1 MATGSVQLNETASA
15 KANAAGNVVIKF
27 NLPRLNRVWQ
37 GTIQTPDS
45 PAGTAWSLSYGGQSV
60 GLLYSPGPYGPV
72 QILPSQQLVLTYS
85 GGSLVSGQSYSALL
99 LGVNDPIDNP
109 TPYTGPTSVTSV
121 SLGAP

>member
-1 MATGSVQLNETASA
+1 MTTGSVQLNETAQGVA
-15 KANAAGNVVIKF
+15 DANGNCVIKF
-27 NLPRLNRVWQ
+27 KLPSMNRVWQ

-45 PAGTAWSLSYGGQSV
+45 VGGTAWSLSYGGQSV

-72 QILPSQQLVLTYS
+72 QVLPSQQLVLKAT
-85 GGSLVSGQSYSALL
+85 GLVAGQTYSALL

-121 SLGAP
+121 SLEAP

>member
-1 MATGSVQLNETASA
+1 MTTGSVQLNETAQGVADAS
-15 KANAAGNVVIKF
+15 GNCVIQFK
-27 NLPRLNRVWQ
+27 LPNVNRVWQ

-45 PAGTAWSLSYGGQSV
+45 IGGTAWSLSYGGQTV

-72 QILPSQQLVLTYS
+72 QVLPSQRLTLKATGLVA
-85 GGSLVSGQSYSALL
+85 GQTYSALL

-121 SLGAP
+121 SLEAP